1 MKTNLKLAAG
11 MALTLA
17 VSAAFGAAPN
27 WDKVPSKKITLFYP
41 GTAAM
46 EWVTKGTEHGG
57 AKAIKKGERCIDCH
71 EEEAADIGNKIA
83 SGQKLEPAPI
93 KGKAGSIPVTVQA
106 AHDGTNLYVRM
117 SFKSPAPSGGA
128 KMDADNQVKAAF
140 MLEDGGKAD
149 LAAQGGC
156 WGTCH
161 ADARTMP
168 GAKDDKKTKYVA
180 GGSVSGKFLD
190 LVQWQS
196 GKKAKPVDGHVAES
210 RQMSGGSA
218 LVSAEGK
225 NAGGT
230 WNVVFTR
237 KLAGGQGDVTLAPGK
252 QYNIGFAV
260 HDDHAAGRFHH
271 VSFGYTIGLDDAK
284 ANINAVK
291 Q

>member
-41 GTAAM
+41 GTSAM